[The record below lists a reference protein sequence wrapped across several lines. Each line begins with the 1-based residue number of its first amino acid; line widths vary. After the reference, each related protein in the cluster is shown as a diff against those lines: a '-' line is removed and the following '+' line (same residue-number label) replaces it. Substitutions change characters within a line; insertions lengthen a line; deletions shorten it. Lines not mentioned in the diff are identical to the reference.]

1 MSTTTEAEPPA
12 ARHWFC
18 SGASAP
24 VETHGKEGGVDIIQP
39 VCNILN
45 SFRGHKHPGGGV
57 NVNVGHGDRIY
68 GATKVNY

>member
-1 MSTTTEAEPPA
+1 
-12 ARHWFC
+12 
-18 SGASAP
+18 
-24 VETHGKEGGVDIIQP
+24 
-39 VCNILN
+39 LN